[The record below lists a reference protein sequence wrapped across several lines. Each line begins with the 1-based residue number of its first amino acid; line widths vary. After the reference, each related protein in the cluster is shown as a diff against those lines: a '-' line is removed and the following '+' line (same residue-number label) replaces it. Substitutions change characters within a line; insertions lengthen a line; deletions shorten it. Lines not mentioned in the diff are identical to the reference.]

1 MLFWECTHM
10 YTHISSEWKLILP
23 IILTR
28 DCNVI
33 CLLLLNELLELLRQN
48 IQNVFQSYQ
57 MGALLLIGV
66 PVER

>member
-1 MLFWECTHM
+1 M

>member
-10 YTHISSEWKLILP
+10 YTHISSELILP